1 MTVTT
6 HIDHARS
13 RLRAERKAVKR
24 KREAFEA
31 FAARIA
37 ELPTEPAQSATSGI
51 TATAGPHLHGESS
64 ATDRCRT
71 VRRAFDETIRPHSVA
86 DAGDSESLLATI
98 RTEFTDAIAVA
109 LAPTTEASFSAE
121 LKGAIVA
128 ETRVRRAEAETMERA
143 LDRERAQLDD
153 AASTVERITSWIADA
168 DATSLLDI
176 GFDELRARHETL
188 ATHRD
193 RCQELADRRQAFL
206 RGTTT
211 GDSGARIDHRKFVS
225 YLYEDFPVDHPV
237 LSTVASLDSAC
248 TECQRNVRNH
258 LVRRV

>member
-13 RLRAERKAVKR
+13 RLRAERKAVAR

-31 FAARIA
+31 FAGRIA
-37 ELPTEPAQSATSGI
+37 ELPTEPAQSATPGV
-51 TATAGPHLHGESS
+51 TATAGPHRHGESG
-64 ATDRCRT
+64 ATDRRHT
-71 VRRAFDETIRPHSVA
+71 VQRIFAETIRPHSVA
-86 DAGDSESLLATI
+86 DADDAESLLATI
-98 RTEFTDAIAVA
+98 RAEFTDTIAVA
-109 LAPTTEASFSAE
+109 LAPTTDASFSAE
-121 LKGAIVA
+121 LKEAIVA
-128 ETRVRRAEAETMERA
+128 ETRVRRVEAETLERA
-143 LDRERAQLDD
+143 LDRERTQLDD

-168 DATSLLDI
+168 DETSLLDL
-176 GFDELRARHETL
+176 GFDELRTRHETL

-211 GDSGARIDHRKFVS
+211 GDSGARIGHRKLPP

-237 LSTVASLDSAC
+237 LSTVVRLDSAC
-248 TECQRNVRNH
+248 AECQRSVRNH